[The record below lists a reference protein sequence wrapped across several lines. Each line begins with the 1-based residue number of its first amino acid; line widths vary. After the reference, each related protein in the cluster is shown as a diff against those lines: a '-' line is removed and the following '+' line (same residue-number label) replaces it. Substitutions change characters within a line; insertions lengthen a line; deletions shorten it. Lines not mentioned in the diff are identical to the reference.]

1 MCKHADKHTHKYAH
15 VNACRHVQPDV
26 EAVITARDLI
36 VIWLTIKKQVTVIT
50 VGYNRCITDAGP
62 RAVITASF
70 T

>member
-36 VIWLTIKKQVTVIT
+36 DRDLVDHKKQATVIT
-50 VGYNRCITDAGP
+50 VGYNRCKAKSSYN
-62 RAVITASF
+62 R
-70 T
+70 